1 MMSMIQKPISLP
13 ADLSLPRAAEKVR
26 ERAAEIAQQ
35 RTSTSTL
42 IRIGHQRL
50 ANALDLL
57 AADCA
62 STSDLPSSDQA
73 RALWGTGQ
81 LPRVE
86 IPRVGC
92 MVPGRTK

>member
-13 ADLSLPRAAEKVR
+13 SDLSLPRAADKLR
-26 ERAAEIAQQ
+26 ERAEELAQQ
-35 RTSTSTL
+35 RTATSTL
-42 IRIGHQRL
+42 IRIGHERV

-57 AADCA
+57 VADCA
-62 STSDLPSSDQA
+62 STSELPSSEQA
-73 RALWGTGQ
+73 QALWATGQ
-81 LPRVE
+81 LPRIE